1 MRPGILKPLSDRI
14 TGCSS
19 EKNRRKIVIEL
30 RKYKKVAPTQARM
43 LTSHDFEERSGL
55 VDVPEGIL

>member
-1 MRPGILKPLSDRI
+1 MRPGILKPLSDRM

-30 RKYKKVAPTQARM
+30 RKYNKAAPTQARM
-43 LTSHDFEERSGL
+43 LTSHNFEQRGGL
-55 VDVPEGIL
+55 VSAPDGVV